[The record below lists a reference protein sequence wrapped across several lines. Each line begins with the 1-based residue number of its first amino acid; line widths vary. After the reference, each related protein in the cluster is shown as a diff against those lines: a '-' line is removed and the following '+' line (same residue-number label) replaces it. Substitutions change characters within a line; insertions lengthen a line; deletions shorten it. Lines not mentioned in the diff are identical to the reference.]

1 MAQDPGA
8 SVVRLG
14 DVVLDLGRGT
24 LIRAGKVVPLRSKSF
39 RLLCE
44 LASHPGR
51 VMSKQDLLDAVW
63 PDVTVTEAS
72 LSQAVHDI
80 RRALGDEAGQV
91 LRTVAR
97 RGFMLCPT
105 EPPTDTRHVP
115 PETHSMASA
124 RPRITLLPLTD
135 RTGLPDQSPILDGL
149 VEEITAGLAR
159 FRNLTVVARHSA
171 FAAASDRSL
180 DLAGIGKKLKA
191 DYIVDGSA
199 RVVEGRLMLAIALND
214 VRSGDVLWGE
224 TFACEGTGWL
234 TLQDLIP
241 RRIVSR
247 LFSSIEEAGLRGG
260 LRRPATSLTA
270 FEHLAQGRALF
281 RTFGPGVN
289 EQALAHFTAAIEADP
304 SLGVA
309 YAYHGLAD
317 AAIHGYNLA
326 PLEAKTRVRA
336 QVQHGVQLSPE
347 ESRCQGILSYV
358 LTWFREFEQAEQSA
372 CRAVALNPC
381 DADGLFNMGNVLVDR
396 GRAEESLEWFERAKD
411 INPMWPGYYDNEH
424 SLALFFVGRYA
435 ESVQALSRVPRHSA
449 RQEMRLAATYAHLGE
464 RDLVRQ
470 HVAKAQ
476 ALAPGQ
482 DWIEMVRTFYAFEH
496 ERELQHLIEGIQLA
510 LAMGDGSY
518 GPS

>member
-8 SVVRLG
+8 SVVRMG
-14 DVVLDLGRGT
+14 GAVLDLGRGT
-24 LIRAGKVVPLRSKSF
+24 LTRDGQVVPLRSKSF

-44 LASHPGR
+44 LANHPGR
-51 VMSKQDLLDAVW
+51 VMSKQELLDAVW
-63 PDVTVTEAS
+63 PDVIVTEAS
-72 LSQAVHDI
+72 LSQAVHDV

-91 LRTVAR
+91 LRTVSR

-105 EPPTDTRHVP
+105 EPLSDAAYVPSAAHVAVS
-115 PETHSMASA
+115 T
-124 RPRITLLPLTD
+124 RPRIALLPLTD
-135 RTGLPDQSPILDGL
+135 RTGLPNQGPIIEGL

-171 FAAASDRSL
+171 FAIAADKSL
-180 DLAGIGKKLKA
+180 DLAGVGEKLKA
-191 DYIVDGSA
+191 DYVVDGSA
-199 RVVEGRLMLAIALND
+199 RLVDGRLILTVGLND
-214 VRSGDVLWGE
+214 VRSGDMLWGE
-224 TFACEGTGWL
+224 SFTCEGTGWL

-247 LFSSIEEAGLRGG
+247 LFSSIEEAGLRGS
-260 LRRPATSLTA
+260 LRRPAASLTA
-270 FEHLAQGRALF
+270 FEHLAQGRSLF
-281 RTFGPGVN
+281 RTFGLGVN
-289 EQALAHFTAAIEADP
+289 EAALAHFAAAIEADP

-317 AAIHGYNLA
+317 AAIHSYNLA
-326 PLEAKTRVRA
+326 PLEVKARVRA
-336 QVQHGVQLSPE
+336 QVQRGVQLSPE

-358 LTWFREFEQAEQSA
+358 QTWFREFEQAEQSA
-372 CRAVALNPC
+372 RRAVALNPC
-381 DADGLFNMGNVLVDR
+381 DADSLFNMGNVLVDR
-396 GRAEESLEWFERAKD
+396 GRAQESLEWFERAKD

-435 ESVQALSRVPRHSA
+435 ESAQALSRVPRHSA
-449 RQEMRLAATYAHLGE
+449 RQEMRLAATYAHMGE

-482 DWIEMVRTFYAFEH
+482 DFVELVKIYSFEH
-496 ERELQHLIEGIQLA
+496 DRERQRLLDGIKLA
-510 LAMGDGSY
+510 LEMAGGS
-518 GPS
+518 